1 MVCSGNFDR
10 KTKKKKK
17 RETHRTKEYIYI
29 DLYIYLEL
37 FPLFSLEN
45 GFTSFRASFR

>member
-1 MVCSGNFDR
+1 MVGSGNFDR

-17 RETHRTKEYIYI
+17 EKHIERKNIYI